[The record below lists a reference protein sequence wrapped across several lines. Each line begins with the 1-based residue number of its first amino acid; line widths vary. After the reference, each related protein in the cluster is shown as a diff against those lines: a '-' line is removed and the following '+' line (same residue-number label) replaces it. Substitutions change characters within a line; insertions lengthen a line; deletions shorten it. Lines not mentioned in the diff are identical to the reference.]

1 MNIEERWAIPEMR
14 RDRKGLAWHGT
25 PPRDTSPPMIARHFL
40 LWFLIVLTASCGGGG
55 TSRSAVSAPAAPTP
69 AANPSPRSVVDAGV
83 AFSADA
89 AAGEDAA
96 NEVTAAVS
104 PDEDAMAEAT
114 TAALDA
120 GASDAAS
127 DEEAWC
133 PEGVETLPGPIC
145 AVVPDSVREDEAP
158 TLVIFLHGI
167 TDVGS
172 GWQLALIQGM
182 ALYAKGQKFA
192 LLAPR
197 APRQP
202 PAKGKADMYAWR
214 TSTLS
219 PGGEDAM
226 LDGWMAAK
234 ATLEGRTGH
243 PFKQVFVMGF
253 SSGAYYVSSLALRGR
268 LPVDG
273 YAAFA
278 GGSAPYSRG
287 MISKV
292 KPRQPIF
299 VGYGLRDRAGSRD
312 ARGLVA
318 ALRAAR
324 WKHRV
329 MAVRRAGHTITTK
342 QFTSALAYLRS
353 ESAPAGAPSQPAPG
367 DPASASP
374 TPGGDTPTPP
384 PSRTRHGGSKHR
396 VRPRRTGHE
405 G

>member
-1 MNIEERWAIPEMR
+1 
-14 RDRKGLAWHGT
+14 
-25 PPRDTSPPMIARHFL
+25 MIARHVL
-40 LWFLIVLTASCGGGG
+40 LWFLMVLTASCGGGG
-55 TSRSAVSAPAAPTP
+55 TSRSAVSAPPGPTP
-69 AANPSPRSVVDAGV
+69 AADASPRSVVDSGV
-83 AFSADA
+83 AVPEDA
-89 AAGEDAA
+89 AAGEDGA
-96 NEVTAAVS
+96 NEAAGATVS
-104 PDEDAMAEAT
+104 PDVDAMAEAT
-114 TAALDA
+114 VALDA
-120 GASDAAS
+120 GAPDAAPS

-133 PEGVETLPGPIC
+133 PDGVETLPGPIC
-145 AVVPDSVREDEAP
+145 AVVPDSVGEEQAP

-167 TDVGS
+167 TNVGS

-182 ALYAKGQKFA
+182 ALYAKHQKFA

-226 LDGWMAAK
+226 LDNWMAAK

-292 KPRQPIF
+292 KPRLPIF

-329 MAVRRAGHTITTK
+329 MAARRAGHTITTK

-353 ESAPAGAPSQPAPG
+353 ESAAGAAPSQRAPGAPTSAPTTPPQGDSPAP
-367 DPASASP
+367 
-374 TPGGDTPTPP
+374 
-384 PSRTRHGGSKHR
+384 PSKTRHRGSKHR
-396 VRPRRTGHE
+396 VRPRRTSGQ
-405 G
+405 